1 MAFETKVK
9 RWGNSIGII
18 IPNEF
23 VENENIKENDKIIV
37 NIVKE
42 ADLSDIFGS
51 LNRKLSGQKFKDFVK
66 QGWE

>member
-1 MAFETKVK
+1 VGSPEQSY
-9 RWGNSIGII
+9 RI
-18 IPNEF
+18 
-23 VENENIKENDKIIV
+23 KIIV